1 MSIPAMRKA
10 ISQITGNRMPDHPGL
25 AFSRYNSTIDEKGS
39 YNQREKML
47 EYLVKKIPMTDRKPY
62 VKAFEKWKT
71 FLSSDQPWAV
81 SHVLSLKD
89 RLFIGLGNESVL
101 EFGLSLHPTY
111 GMPRIPGSALKGVC
125 AHYAS
130 EIWGQIE
137 PDWQEGKPLHKVIF
151 GASDDIQQKLLATAG
166 AIDFLDA
173 WWVPADAG
181 PFSREIINTHHQN
194 YYAGE
199 NVPPADWDSP
209 IPVKI
214 AAISGSFLFAVRGP
228 VYWND
233 LAMQLLKE
241 ALSTWGIGGKTR
253 AGYGRFG
260 VLSGALSSTTE
271 VWDNAKIIWNAGR
284 GGVVKAVWKDGKI
297 ATLEKKD
304 VVEKLIPSEY
314 HGKLFDKKKEVL
326 VKRLE
331 VKNIGGKN
339 YRIEKV
345 E

>member
-1 MSIPAMRKA
+1 
-10 ISQITGNRMPDHPGL
+10 
-25 AFSRYNSTIDEKGS
+25 
-39 YNQREKML
+39 
-47 EYLVKKIPMTDRKPY
+47 
-62 VKAFEKWKT
+62 
-71 FLSSDQPWAV
+71 
-81 SHVLSLKD
+81 
-89 RLFIGLGNESVL
+89 
-101 EFGLSLHPTY
+101 
-111 GMPRIPGSALKGVC
+111 
-125 AHYAS
+125 
-130 EIWGQIE
+130 
-137 PDWQEGKPLHKVIF
+137 
-151 GASDDIQQKLLATAG
+151 
-166 AIDFLDA
+166 
-173 WWVPADAG
+173 
-181 PFSREIINTHHQN
+181 
-194 YYAGE
+194 
-199 NVPPADWDSP
+199 
-209 IPVKI
+209 
-214 AAISGSFLFAVRGP
+214 
-228 VYWND
+228 
-233 LAMQLLKE
+233 MQLLKE